1 METIILPMTI
11 SILFHTALKRI
22 TNIGIEKYRCKEWAE
37 MKWNQNKTNQHILK
51 PEMQKDKRK
60 EKLLFKKKLTKK
72 AHYWNSQCE
81 HFGYTSG
88 PINEK

>member
-1 METIILPMTI
+1 
-11 SILFHTALKRI
+11 
-22 TNIGIEKYRCKEWAE
+22 
-37 MKWNQNKTNQHILK
+37 
-51 PEMQKDKRK
+51 MQKDKRK